1 MSDASAD
8 REVQRR
14 VGTAL
19 KQLSV
24 SDSYLLRHD
33 ASERTITHRF
43 ATHLEKHFDGWD
55 VDVEYALDGD
65 AVPPDVVV
73 HRRGSPDCLLAIVI
87 RKEFDGAPADDARE
101 RLRDYRE
108 REQRACRYACLIELG
123 ADPSGKPTSRAEFV

>member
-55 VDVEYALDGD
+55 VDVEYGLDGG

-73 HRRGSPDCLLAIVI
+73 HRRGSRDRLLAIEI
-87 RKEFDGAPADDARE
+87 RKASDATPAEEERR
-101 RLRDYRE
+101 RLRDRRE
-108 REQRACRYACLIELG
+108 SEEDPYRYACLIELG
-123 ADPSGKPTSRAEFV
+123 TRAGGKPTFEVEFV